1 MLEGSLFLFEGF
13 LKEFLWNWRER
24 GVERGLSSQELGNP
38 FRVSLIEALYR
49 GLEPSPLLRRFK
61 NISSVP
67 TADQALSVE
76 LLVREPRLRTAK
88 RSGSSVPRELESYH

>member
-38 FRVSLIEALYR
+38 FFVFVPFVAPPSVPLEQNVIPSL
-49 GLEPSPLLRRFK
+49 GTSS
-61 NISSVP
+61 SSV
-67 TADQALSVE
+67 D
-76 LLVREPRLRTAK
+76 LLVSCT
-88 RSGSSVPRELESYH
+88 SYR

>member
-38 FRVSLIEALYR
+38 FRVSLIEAL
-49 GLEPSPLLRRFK
+49 
-61 NISSVP
+61 
-67 TADQALSVE
+67 
-76 LLVREPRLRTAK
+76 
-88 RSGSSVPRELESYH
+88 